1 MSEISNPSST
11 GATAANTGTP
21 QGATAASPHKF
32 AGPAR
37 VLIPLGLLL
46 GVAAFGFGTYWFV
59 KGRFLV
65 STEDAYIQADS
76 VAIAPKVGGYVDAVL
91 VVDNQMVKKGDVIV
105 RLDRVQYLAALD
117 KAHADIGNLHAGED
131 RIRAQIKQQEA
142 QLMQAEAQQKIA
154 RLALQYAIKESSRY
168 QPLASSGASTDEHL
182 AQLENTRD
190 QAQVQL
196 HVSDAEVK
204 AASGRIEESKAE
216 LAAMKAQVEGAQAQ
230 GRRSQQDVDDTVL
243 RSPID
248 GKVGDRGVRMGQLVQ
263 PGTRLMSIVPVT
275 QLYVAANFKETQ
287 LGEMHAGQSATL
299 TVDAL
304 PDVHLHGTVESFAP
318 GTGSEFAL
326 LPPENATGNFTKI
339 VQRVPVRIRFNTA
352 ELPPSILPGMSVH
365 VEVDTHNEAPSHG

>member
-1 MSEISNPSST
+1 MSENSNPPSPGT
-11 GATAANTGTP
+11 TAANAPP
-21 QGATAASPHKF
+21 QQIATATSPRKF
-32 AGPAR
+32 AGRTR

-46 GVAAFGFGTYWFV
+46 GVAALGFGGYWFV
-59 KGRFLV
+59 NGRFLV
-65 STEDAYIQADS
+65 STEDAYIQAES
-76 VAIAPKVGGYVDAVL
+76 VAIAPKVGGYVDTVL
-91 VVDNQMVKKGDVIV
+91 VADNQMVKKGDVLV
-105 RLDRVQYLAALD
+105 RLDHVQYLAALD

-142 QLMQAEAQQKIA
+142 LLMQAEAQQKIA
-154 RLALQYAIKESSRY
+154 HLALQYATTESSRY
-168 QPLASSGASTDEHL
+168 RPLASSGASTDEHL

-196 HVSDAEVK
+196 RVSDAAVK

-216 LAAMKAQVEGAQAQ
+216 LAAMNAQIEGAQAQ

-287 LGEMHAGQSATL
+287 LGVMRVGQPATL

-304 PDVHLHGTVESFAP
+304 PDVHLQGTIESFAP

-339 VQRVPVRIRFNTA
+339 VQRIPVRIRFNTA
-352 ELPPSILPGMSVH
+352 EMPQSILPGMSVH
-365 VEVDTHNEAPSHG
+365 VEVDTRTGAPSHG